1 MQKELET
8 TGIRQSFAVIYVLT
22 LKPHYGPMGAN
33 TALLKSHNIFLK
45 LNLKQHPIISQVD
58 FNPCY
63 VLQSSRRLFKNSNAQ
78 VTS

>member
-8 TGIRQSFAVIYVLT
+8 MTGIRQSFAVIYVLT

-45 LNLKQHPIISQVD
+45 LNLKQHPLISQVTG
-58 FNPCY
+58 F
-63 VLQSSRRLFKNSNAQ
+63 
-78 VTS
+78 